1 MAENLIQVEP
11 NKSDQAR
18 LDRMLRKLMS
28 HLTPQGMDNI
38 LRTDIHP
45 LMKDRVTDRFVNEGD
60 KTVGGWAPLSEA
72 TQEIRG
78 SMGFGEEHPINERTG
93 QLRRFV
99 ESSFQMNKLGDAV
112 ELQMPGP
119 FNSPT
124 IEKKFRK
131 AQQGKAPGS
140 KIVTVP
146 RPVLAVGQAEN
157 DMVTERFRMHIDHL
171 LRSL

>member
-1 MAENLIQVEP
+1 MAENLIKVEP
-11 NKSDQAR
+11 NKADQEKLQR
-18 LDRMLRKLMS
+18 LLKALMES
-28 HLTPQGMDNI
+28 LSPRGMDNV

-45 LMKDRVTDRFVNEGD
+45 LMMDRVRDRFINEGD
-60 KTVGGWAPLSEA
+60 STVGGWAPLSEA

-99 ESSFQMNKLGDAV
+99 ESSFQMNKLGDTV

-157 DMVTERFRMHIDHL
+157 DMVTERFRMHIDRL